1 MNAYRWSELHTGL
14 AHSFSVQLT
23 PAMMQDFLHLSGDT
37 NPLHLDAAFAKE
49 AGFPDVVAYGMLTS
63 ALYSRMVGVYLPGR
77 FCLLHG
83 IQVDFSNP
91 AYVGDWLTVKGE
103 IAHLNDAFR
112 RIEIKASIENGTQL
126 ISKAKIRVGL
136 NER

>member
-1 MNAYRWSELHTGL
+1 MNAYRWSDLHTGL
-14 AHSFSVQLT
+14 AYSFSVQLT

-37 NPLHLDAAFAKE
+37 NPLHQDAAFAKE

-112 RIEIKASIENGTQL
+112 RIEIKASIENGAQV

>member
-1 MNAYRWSELHTGL
+1 MNAYRWPELHVGL

-23 PAMMQDFLHLSGDT
+23 QEMMQEFLHLSGDT
-37 NPLHLDAAFAKE
+37 NPLHLDSAFARE
-49 AGFPDVVAYGMLTS
+49 SGFPDAVAYGMLTS
-63 ALYSRMVGVYLPGR
+63 SLYSRMVGVYLPGR

-83 IQVDFSNP
+83 IQVEFSNP
-91 AYVGDWLTVKGE
+91 AYVGDWLTVKAE
-103 IAHLNDAFR
+103 IAHLNDAYR
-112 RIEIKASIENGTQL
+112 RIEIKASIENGEKV

>member
-1 MNAYRWSELHTGL
+1 MNTYRWSELRVGL

-23 PAMMQDFLHLSGDT
+23 PEMMQDFLRLSGDT
-37 NPLHLDAAFAKE
+37 NPLHLDPAFARE
-49 AGFPDVVAYGMLTS
+49 SGFPGVVGYGMLTS
-63 ALYSRMVGVYLPGR
+63 SLYSRMVGVYLPGR

-91 AYVGDWLTVKGE
+91 AYVGDQLTVEAE
-103 IAHLNDAFR
+103 IVHLNDAFR
-112 RIEIKASIENGTQL
+112 RIEIKASIENGEKV

>member
-1 MNAYRWSELHTGL
+1 
-14 AHSFSVQLT
+14 
-23 PAMMQDFLHLSGDT
+23 
-37 NPLHLDAAFAKE
+37 
-49 AGFPDVVAYGMLTS
+49 
-63 ALYSRMVGVYLPGR
+63 VGVYLPGR

-91 AYVGDWLTVKGE
+91 AYVGDWLTVKAE
-103 IAHLNDAFR
+103 IVHLNDAFR
-112 RIEIKASIENGTQL
+112 RIEIKASIENGTQV

>member
-23 PAMMQDFLHLSGDT
+23 SAMMQDFLRLSGDT
-37 NPLHLDAAFAKE
+37 NPLHLDATFAKA
-49 AGFPDVVAYGMLTS
+49 AGFSDVVAYGMMTS

-91 AYVGDWLTVKGE
+91 AYVGDWLTVKAE

-112 RIEIKASIENGTQL
+112 RIEIKASIENGTQV

>member
-14 AHSFSVQLT
+14 THSFSVQIT
-23 PAMMQDFLHLSGDT
+23 PEMMQDFLRLSGDS
-37 NPLHLDAAFAKE
+37 NPLHVDPAFAKE
-49 AGFPDVVAYGMLTS
+49 SGFPDVVVYGMLTS

-91 AYVGDWLTVKGE
+91 AYVGDQLTVRAE
-103 IAHLNDAFR
+103 IVHLNEAFQ
-112 RIEIKASIENGTQL
+112 RIEIKASIESGTQV

>member
-1 MNAYRWSELHTGL
+1 MNTYRWSELHTGL

-37 NPLHLDAAFAKE
+37 NPLHLEPAFAVE
-49 AGFPDVVAYGMLTS
+49 SGFPDVVAYGMLTS

-77 FCLLHG
+77 FCLLQG
-83 IQVDFSNP
+83 IQVDFSSP

-103 IAHLNDAFR
+103 ITHLNDAFR
-112 RIEIKASIENGTQL
+112 RIEIKASIENGTQV

>member
-14 AHSFSVQLT
+14 AHSFSVQIT
-23 PAMMQDFLHLSGDT
+23 PEMMQEFLRLSGDN
-37 NPLHLDAAFAKE
+37 NPLHVDAAFAKE
-49 AGFPDVVAYGMLTS
+49 SGFPGVVVYGMLTS

-91 AYVGDWLTVKGE
+91 AFVGETLTVKAE
-103 IAHLNDAFR
+103 IVHLNEAFR
-112 RIEIKASIENGTQL
+112 RIEIKASIENGEKV

>member
-23 PAMMQDFLHLSGDT
+23 SEMMQEFLHLSGDN
-37 NPLHLDAAFAKE
+37 NPLHIDPTFAKE
-49 AGFPDVVAYGMLTS
+49 SGFPNVVAYGMLTS
-63 ALYSRMVGVYLPGR
+63 SLYSRMVGVYLPGR

-103 IAHLNDAFR
+103 IAHLNGAFK
-112 RIEIKASIENGTQL
+112 RIEIKASIEKDAQL

-136 NER
+136 NEH

>member
-1 MNAYRWSELHTGL
+1 MNAYRWSELHIGL
-14 AHSFSVQLT
+14 AYSFSVQLT
-23 PAMMQDFLHLSGDT
+23 AEMMQEFLHLSGDN
-37 NPLHLDAAFAKE
+37 NPLHVDAAFARE
-49 AGFPDVVAYGMLTS
+49 SGFPDVVVYGMLTS

-91 AYVGDWLTVKGE
+91 AFVGDTLTVKAE
-103 IAHLNDAFR
+103 IVHLSEAFR
-112 RIEIKASIENGTQL
+112 RIEIKASIENDEKV

>member
-1 MNAYRWSELHTGL
+1 MNAYRWSELHIGL
-14 AHSFSVQLT
+14 AHSFTVQLT

-37 NPLHLDAAFAKE
+37 NPLHLDATFAKE

-112 RIEIKASIENGTQL
+112 RIEIRASIENGTQV

>member
-1 MNAYRWSELHTGL
+1 
-14 AHSFSVQLT
+14 
-23 PAMMQDFLHLSGDT
+23 
-37 NPLHLDAAFAKE
+37 
-49 AGFPDVVAYGMLTS
+49 MLTS

-91 AYVGDWLTVKGE
+91 AYVGDWLTVKAE

-112 RIEIKASIENGTQL
+112 RIEIKASIENGAQV